1 MSEHFSPTDAITLD
15 ISSPNAVHK
24 RVLGLAWPV
33 IAENFLETLLGLV
46 DTALV
51 AHLGAGAIAG
61 VGSAQQMMF
70 LLIAA
75 LSALSIG
82 SSVLVAQA
90 FGGGD
95 RARAS
100 QLARQSLV
108 WSVIISIPLA
118 LIGLAVSRPFIG
130 IFGLEPPVAE
140 IGVAYLHVTTGT
152 IIVLVG
158 LLIGSGVLRGIG
170 DTRTPLIVTAIAN
183 VINICLA
190 YGLINGALG
199 LPQMGAVGSAWATF
213 VSRAVALV
221 LLLIVLWRGRNGVSI
236 RGSQTVATSDWR
248 PQLGVFKQLVNIG
261 VPAAIEQILTTL
273 AFVGLSVVVAGMGTV
288 ALAAHRITISALSF
302 SFLPGFG
309 FAIASTA
316 LVGQSVGAKRIG
328 DIGPI
333 TRSATLWAAVWMGVI
348 AIILFVFARQVLSVF
363 TEDQAVIDTGVAALR
378 MVAVSQ
384 PFMALLM
391 VNGGAIRGTGNTKLP
406 LYISAGGWWILVGV
420 SFLLVQVFGRTLA
433 VAWAA
438 FLVVMPLIAL
448 MMWLA
453 FKRVYG
459 RLNTATA

>member
-1 MSEHFSPTDAITLD
+1 MSEHISHAGAI
-15 ISSPNAVHK
+15 SESQSVHR

-33 IAENFLETLLGLV
+33 ITENFLETLLGLV

-95 RARAS
+95 RLRAS

-118 LIGLAVSRPFIG
+118 LIGLAISRPFIS

-140 IGVAYLHVTTGT
+140 IGVAYLDVTMGT

-183 VINICLA
+183 VLNIGLA
-190 YGLINGALG
+190 YGLINGAFG
-199 LPQMGAVGSAWATF
+199 MPQLGAVGSAWATF
-213 VSRAVALV
+213 IARAIALV
-221 LLLIVLWRGRNGVSI
+221 LLLIVLWRGRNGVTI
-236 RGSQTVATSDWR
+236 RPSHAASSNEWR
-248 PQLGVFKQLVNIG
+248 PHFGVFQQLVGIG
-261 VPAAIEQILTTL
+261 VPAAIEQILTSL
-273 AFVGLSVVVAGMGTV
+273 AFVGLSVVVAGMGTA

-316 LVGQSVGAKRIG
+316 LVGQSVGAKRFEA
-328 DIGPI
+328 IGPI
-333 TRSATLWAAVWMGVI
+333 TRSATLWSAIWMGVI
-348 AIILFVFARQVLSVF
+348 AVILFVFGAQVLAIF

-378 MVAVSQ
+378 MVALSQ

-391 VNGGAIRGTGNTKLP
+391 VNGGAVRGTGNTKLP
-406 LYISAGGWWILVGV
+406 LYISAGGWWVLVGV
-420 SFLLVQVFGRTLA
+420 SFLLVHLFGQTLA
-433 VAWAA
+433 NAWAA
-438 FLVVMPLIAL
+438 FLLVVPLMAL
-448 MMWLA
+448 AMWIG

-459 RLNTATA
+459 RLQLAQAA

>member
-1 MSEHFSPTDAITLD
+1 MSEH
-15 ISSPNAVHK
+15 ISSVGESILDLSTPNAVHK

-61 VGSAQQMMF
+61 VGSAQQMLF

-90 FGGGD
+90 FGGRD
-95 RARAS
+95 LPRAS
-100 QLARQSLV
+100 QLARQSLI

-118 LIGLAVSRPFIG
+118 LIGLWVSRPFIG
-130 IFGLEPPVAE
+130 LFGMEAPVAE
-140 IGVAYLHVTTGT
+140 IGVAYLHVTMGT

-183 VINICLA
+183 VINIILA
-190 YGLINGALG
+190 YGLINGVAG
-199 LPQMGAVGSAWATF
+199 LPQLGAVGSAWATF
-213 VSRAVALV
+213 ASRAVALILLIGV
-221 LLLIVLWRGRNGVSI
+221 LLRGKNGVSI
-236 RGSQTVATSDWR
+236 RANAAALQSDWLPR
-248 PQLGVFKQLVNIG
+248 WSVFRQVIVIG

-273 AFVGLSVVVAGMGTV
+273 AFVGLSIVVAGLGTTV
-288 ALAAHRITISALSF
+288 LAAHRITISALSF

-316 LVGQSVGAKRIG
+316 LVGQSIGAKRIA

-333 TRSATLWAAVWMGVI
+333 TRSATMWGAIWMGAI
-348 AIILFVFARQVLSVF
+348 AIILFVFAPQVLHVF
-363 TEDQAVIDTGVAALR
+363 TEDQGVIDNGVSALR
-378 MVAVSQ
+378 IVAVSQ
-384 PFMALLM
+384 PFLAVLM
-391 VNGGAIRGTGNTKLP
+391 VMGGAMRGTGNTKLP
-406 LYISAGGWWILVGV
+406 LLISAGGWWTVVGV
-420 SFLLVQVFGRTLA
+420 AYVFMQVFGQSLA
-433 VAWAA
+433 SAWGA
-438 FLVVMPLIAL
+438 FLIVMPIMAI
-448 MMWLA
+448 MMWLG
-453 FKRVYG
+453 FRRVYG
-459 RLNTATA
+459 RLMAM